1 MRLYG
6 ELTPGNLVP
15 VAHHVRMPRSA
26 GRRASAP
33 ADRLFHDGSWPNL
46 DGRICRSGHSLVFV
60 RYPSINNL
68 RSVVAMKSL
77 LTILSLMLLVGYT
90 APAPKN
96 QSACEKAGMK
106 WDSAATAP
114 NLKCDSGFA

>member
-1 MRLYG
+1 
-6 ELTPGNLVP
+6 
-15 VAHHVRMPRSA
+15 
-26 GRRASAP
+26 
-33 ADRLFHDGSWPNL
+33 
-46 DGRICRSGHSLVFV
+46 
-60 RYPSINNL
+60 
-68 RSVVAMKSL
+68 MKSL

-106 WDSAATAP
+106 WDSATTAP